1 MLRATDRDHACA
13 GGYSILVL
21 HFAIATAN
29 ANLACQVAFLFL
41 ATRAPMFIASSF
53 AATLLQCGFQI
64 AAGLLA
70 RSFFLSDLLSTVQ
83 TDAAEEFFGKIGF
96 LLS

>member
-1 MLRATDRDHACA
+1 MLRATDRDHAC
-13 GGYSILVL
+13 GYSIFNLNSKLVL

-64 AAGLLA
+64 AAGTA
-70 RSFFLSDLLSTVQ
+70 RQKFFCDLLSTVQ
-83 TDAAEEFFGKIGF
+83 TDAAEEF
-96 LLS
+96 